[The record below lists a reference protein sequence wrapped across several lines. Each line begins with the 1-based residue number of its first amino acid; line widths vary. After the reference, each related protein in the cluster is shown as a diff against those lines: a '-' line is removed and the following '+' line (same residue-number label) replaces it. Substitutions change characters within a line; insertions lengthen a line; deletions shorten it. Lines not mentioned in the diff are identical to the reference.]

1 MVIWVLVGN
10 AEQIIHW
17 LFNQDKDKLFEIK
30 ENSKHRTLT
39 QNAYAWS
46 LINELAN
53 KLNISKEDMY
63 LKMLKDYGQST
74 ILSIKQEVEINGFF
88 KYYEIIGESELKGKI
103 FIHIKVFKGSS
114 QFNTKEM
121 AIFLN
126 GIIQECE
133 SVGIPTLTEEQIK
146 KLKVA

>member
-30 ENSKHRTLT
+30 ENSRHRTLT

-53 KLNISKEDMY
+53 KLNLSKEETY

-74 ILSIKQEVEINGFF
+74 ILSILKEVDINGFF

>member
-1 MVIWVLVGN
+1 MVGN

-30 ENSKHRTLT
+30 ENSRHRTLT

-53 KLNISKEDMY
+53 KLNLSKEETY

-74 ILSIKQEVEINGFF
+74 ILSILKEVDINGFF

-103 FIHIKVFKGSS
+103 FVHIKVFKGSS

>member
-1 MVIWVLVGN
+1 LVGN

-17 LFNQDKDKLFEIK
+17 LFNQEKDKLFEIK

-74 ILSIKQEVEINGFF
+74 ILSIKQEIDISGFF
-88 KYYEIIGESELKGKI
+88 KYYEIIGESELNGKI
-103 FIHIKVFKGSS
+103 FTHYKIFKGSS

-121 AIFLN
+121 TVFLN

>member
-1 MVIWVLVGN
+1 MVGN

-39 QNAYAWS
+39 QNSYSWH

-74 ILSIKQEVEINGFF
+74 ILSIKQEVDISGFF
-88 KYYEIIGESELKGKI
+88 KYYEIIGESELNGKI
-103 FIHIKVFKGSS
+103 FTHIKVFKGSS

-121 AIFLN
+121 TVFLN

>member
-1 MVIWVLVGN
+1 MVGN

-30 ENSKHRTLT
+30 GYSKHRSLT
-39 QNAYAWS
+39 SNAYAWV

-74 ILSIKQEVEINGFF
+74 ILSIKQEVDISGFF
-88 KYYEIIGESELKGKI
+88 KYYEIIGESELNGKI
-103 FIHIKVFKGSS
+103 FTHIKVFKGSS
-114 QFNTKEM
+114 QFDTKEM
-121 AIFLN
+121 AVFLN

>member
-1 MVIWVLVGN
+1 MVGN

-74 ILSIKQEVEINGFF
+74 ILSIKQEVDISGFF
-88 KYYEIIGESELKGKI
+88 KYYEIIGESELNGKI
-103 FIHIKVFKGSS
+103 FTHIKVFKGSS

-121 AIFLN
+121 TVFLN

>member
-1 MVIWVLVGN
+1 MIGN

-39 QNAYAWS
+39 QNSYAWH

-74 ILSIKQEVEINGFF
+74 ILSIKQEVDISGFF
-88 KYYEIIGESELKGKI
+88 KYYEIIGESELNGKI
-103 FIHIKVFKGSS
+103 FCHYKIFKGSS
-114 QFNTKEM
+114 QFDTKEM
-121 AIFLN
+121 TVFLN

>member
-1 MVIWVLVGN
+1 MVGN

-30 ENSKHRTLT
+30 ENSRHRTLT

-53 KLNISKEDMY
+53 KLNLSKEETY

-74 ILSIKQEVEINGFF
+74 ILSILKEVDINGFF